1 MGIHS
6 FVFTISP
13 LMLPLPVVHTIGCSG
28 TLFVFLIDFVMFGI
42 GINVKQAIGIVVGFM
57 GSLIAVNGNILTKFM
72 DEDY

>member
-1 MGIHS
+1 
-6 FVFTISP
+6 
-13 LMLPLPVVHTIGCSG
+13 
-28 TLFVFLIDFVMFGI
+28 MFGI